1 MSRACEKCWFH
12 LCTPRFMS
20 ARLSRLSLHFTWR
33 PCRYLERYYTASSN
47 VHRGVQFETRALSLL
62 EQHFSMSLK
71 RVGGRGDGGIDMLGW
86 WWIPNFTK
94 EQRKRIRVI
103 AQCKAEKKKIG
114 PKYVRELE
122 GVLLRYHMSNLLN
135 SNQVPDGVDGS
146 EVSDDR
152 SQLSVP
158 HHIPSV
164 GVLISES
171 AFTKATILHAQ
182 SSSIPLLLLHL
193 PSEEDV
199 TNLSSN
205 ANGLGAAI
213 WNSALAKDQGPL
225 GGHMEIRWER
235 SFQGSNRPGLWWK
248 NEKLPSFVP
257 EGDFE
262 SSTEQDT
269 MMNSNGNDRR
279 RH

>member
-1 MSRACEKCWFH
+1 MS
-12 LCTPRFMS
+12 T
-20 ARLSRLSLHFTWR
+20 RLSYLSLHFTWR
-33 PCRYLERYYTASSN
+33 PSRYVERHYTVLSN

-71 RVGGRGDGGIDMLGW
+71 RVGGCGDGGIDMLGW
-86 WWIPNFTK
+86 WWIPKFTK
-94 EQRKRIRVI
+94 EKRRRIRVI
-103 AQCKAEKKKIG
+103 VQCKAEKKKIS

-135 SNQVPDGVDGS
+135 SNQGLNSVDGS

-158 HHIPSV
+158 HHTPSV

-171 AFTKATILHAQ
+171 AFSKATILHAQ
-182 SSSIPLLLLHL
+182 SSSVPLLLLQL
-193 PSEEDV
+193 PSDKDV
-199 TNLSSN
+199 TSN

-279 RH
+279 QH